1 MLDEMERLVLPCERG
16 RTHTTTTFDRAA
28 FSRVLPGKQH
38 AYGALVIT
46 RFRCSLICT
55 SGEGKAQGRP
65 ASLPYNFFGDLCGF
79 GQFRCAMGTTRC
91 TLVHLFEAEGTHRLF
106 GDDLFAALVD
116 LLRYGTACI
125 M

>member
-1 MLDEMERLVLPCERG
+1 MAQEKAFFLHVLCARITRNLHAIFAGTPQLDRIRARIAQKGKMLWGVRGERTSMHDEMERLVLLCERG

-55 SGEGKAQGRP
+55 SGEGKAQG
-65 ASLPYNFFGDLCGF
+65 
-79 GQFRCAMGTTRC
+79 
-91 TLVHLFEAEGTHRLF
+91 
-106 GDDLFAALVD
+106 
-116 LLRYGTACI
+116 
-125 M
+125 